1 MKKEKQKKA
10 TEPEKI
16 EIKNKL
22 LVTIINR
29 GFAEQVISHSRAAGA
44 TGATILDARGSA
56 GVGEKFMG
64 MNITPEKEII
74 LIVVPED
81 LSNTVMNAISAN
93 TGIASKANGVCFSVP
108 LHHFLKHTGIT
119 S

>member
-1 MKKEKQKKA
+1 MKKEKPK
-10 TEPEKI
+10 TESV

-44 TGATILDARGSA
+44 TGATILDARASA
-56 GVGEKFMG
+56 DVGEKFMG

-74 LIVVPED
+74 LIVVPEA
-81 LSNTVMNAISAN
+81 LSAGVMNAISSN
-93 TGIASKANGVCFSVP
+93 MGIASKAGGVCFSVP
-108 LHHFLKHTGIT
+108 LHHFYKHTAK
-119 S
+119 